1 MTEKSQKK
9 PSHFIRKIVAN
20 DLETGKC
27 RRVRTRFPPEPN
39 GHLHIG
45 HAKAIFLN
53 FGIAQDFNGSCNLR
67 FDDTNPDRGESGYAM
82 SIQKDVNWLGV
93 RWNQLL
99 YASDYFEEFY
109 ALAVEL
115 VKKNKAYVC
124 SLSAEEIRSTRGTL
138 TDAGE
143 NSPFRGRSVNDNL
156 ALFHKMKVGE
166 FEAGEHVLRAKINM
180 GSGNINMRDPVIY
193 RIRNT
198 PHHRTGKQW
207 HIYPTYD
214 YAHCLSDS
222 IEGVSHSLCTLE
234 FEDHRPLYDWF
245 LSSLNIF
252 HSRQIEFARLQL
264 KYALTSKRAI
274 KALIRKGSVE
284 SWDDPR
290 LVTLAGLRRRGVPP
304 EAIRDFCLLVGLTKK
319 DSWTEMDLLDSCV
332 RDYLNEHAARAFA
345 VLEPLKLVIENYPD
359 NQQEVI
365 TAPIHPQQK
374 ERGTRPLVF
383 SKTLYIERQDFMEDP
398 PAKYFRLAPGREVRL
413 KYAYYLR
420 CQEVVKNV
428 AGEILE
434 VRCTYDP
441 DTLGGRSQDGRKVAG
456 TIHWVAKENAVPFTA
471 KLYDRLFF
479 DPFAATMADPSQAL
493 NPHSLLTLHNCLGEA
508 SLFNGLDEQPTQALQ
523 FERMGYF
530 CLDEQSNSAT
540 PVFNRVLPLRD
551 SWRKIE
557 QARAEASH
565 HKMGAKAGLGKA
577 ESC

>member
-27 RRVRTRFPPEPN
+27 RRIRTRFPPEPN

-82 SIQKDVNWLGV
+82 SIQKDVNWLGM

-115 VKKNKAYVC
+115 VKKDKAYVC

-332 RDYLNEHAARAFA
+332 RDHLNEHAARAFA

-365 TAPIHPQQK
+365 PAPIHPQQK

-398 PAKYFRLAPGREVRL
+398 PAKYFVWLQV
-413 KYAYYLR
+413 
-420 CQEVVKNV
+420 
-428 AGEILE
+428 
-434 VRCTYDP
+434 VRC
-441 DTLGGRSQDGRKVAG
+441 G
-456 TIHWVAKENAVPFTA
+456 
-471 KLYDRLFF
+471 
-479 DPFAATMADPSQAL
+479 
-493 NPHSLLTLHNCLGEA
+493 
-508 SLFNGLDEQPTQALQ
+508 
-523 FERMGYF
+523 
-530 CLDEQSNSAT
+530 
-540 PVFNRVLPLRD
+540 
-551 SWRKIE
+551 
-557 QARAEASH
+557 
-565 HKMGAKAGLGKA
+565 
-577 ESC
+577 